1 MGIPINLRSMKQ
13 HPVRWI
19 LENLGLDHAGPRL
32 TAAGHP
38 RLTPPEPFNLRLAP
52 PELGTRWRPCFPF
65 STAFS
70 ADPWLYVRH
79 AVAIK
84 SSFLPFVGLVYQ
96 PVLPSSPSS
105 RPIILQCRFK
115 RIGLGE
121 HGGALRGQIAAKV
134 PAGLLGSAAQWYRK
148 MCLLSPHRACPSCSI
163 QGCLARMAA
172 QFQLRAV
179 EQAPYREATGPEG
192 LRTPTHVGHSFRPA
206 LLRSRP
212 HSACLLHHSLLPLQ
226 VGRQSKFAR
235 LSFPV
240 VVWLVASNQC
250 RPLHGSPRP
259 PVASGCR
266 LIPASRFP
274 W

>member
-96 PVLPSSPSS
+96 PVVPSSPSS

-121 HGGALRGQIAAKV
+121 HGGAGPPSRSSEGTNRSKSARWAPGVCCPMV
-134 PAGLLGSAAQWYRK
+134 PQNV
-148 MCLLSPHRACPSCSI
+148 PSEPS
-163 QGCLARMAA
+163 
-172 QFQLRAV
+172 
-179 EQAPYREATGPEG
+179 
-192 LRTPTHVGHSFRPA
+192 
-206 LLRSRP
+206 
-212 HSACLLHHSLLPLQ
+212 
-226 VGRQSKFAR
+226 
-235 LSFPV
+235 
-240 VVWLVASNQC
+240 
-250 RPLHGSPRP
+250 
-259 PVASGCR
+259 
-266 LIPASRFP
+266 
-274 W
+274 